1 MYYAIQN
8 SFSIGLH
15 RPHIFLRISPYYEGF
30 LESVLGVIQL
40 PSTLSSLSY
49 LPSLSPRRFSDHVC
63 VTAVILHGHLKKMY
77 RARDSIGNLQATV
90 AVDACTYGHEI
101 GLFWW
106 KDGWEYP
113 RKLLS
118 GDKLI
123 TDLESDLDKWLSF
136 GNRIS
141 KRPAASIVLSSEHL
155 NQSFPVLEIIK
166 RES

>member
-1 MYYAIQN
+1 M
-8 SFSIGLH
+8 
-15 RPHIFLRISPYYEGF
+15 
-30 LESVLGVIQL
+30 
-40 PSTLSSLSY
+40 
-49 LPSLSPRRFSDHVC
+49 
-63 VTAVILHGHLKKMY
+63 
-77 RARDSIGNLQATV
+77 
-90 AVDACTYGHEI
+90 
-101 GLFWW
+101 